1 MNTKGTLLFQ
11 DWTYTSI
18 SGQYETLLHYNYWQ
32 YCGSI
37 SSIVLVLTYYLLHWD
52 LSFATLLFK
61 GHLHSED
68 IKFVPGKMFTQF
80 SCICYLY

>member
-11 DWTYTSI
+11 DWRYTSI
-18 SGQYETLLHYNYWQ
+18 SGQYETLLHQNYRQ

-37 SSIVLVLTYYLLHWD
+37 SSIVLVLTQYLLHRD
-52 LSFATLLFK
+52 LSFSTLLFK

-68 IKFVPGKMFTQF
+68 TKFGPGKMFTQS